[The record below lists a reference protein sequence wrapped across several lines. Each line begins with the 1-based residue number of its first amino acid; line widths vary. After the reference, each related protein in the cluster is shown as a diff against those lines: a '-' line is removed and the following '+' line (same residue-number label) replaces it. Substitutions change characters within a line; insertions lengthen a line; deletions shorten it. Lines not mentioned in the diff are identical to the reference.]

1 LAIILT
7 FMRCL
12 LLHPENRRP
21 TVADS
26 SLKEKLSSA
35 VKDAMRSK
43 DKDRLVTLR
52 MAQAA
57 VKQIEVDE
65 RRELTDDDVLK
76 VLDKMLKQRRDAAAQ
91 YDDAGRGEL
100 ADKERSE
107 MVIIEEFM
115 PAALSEDDLDALIRA
130 TINATGASSMQD
142 MGSVMN
148 ELKPQVLGRVDMGHL
163 SKKVRAALA
172 G

>member
-1 LAIILT
+1 
-7 FMRCL
+7 M
-12 LLHPENRRP
+12 
-21 TVADS
+21 ADT

-115 PAALSEDDLDALIRA
+115 PAALSEDDLDALIRV
-130 TINATGASSMQD
+130 TINATGASGMQD
-142 MGSVMN
+142 MGNVMN

>member
-1 LAIILT
+1 
-7 FMRCL
+7 
-12 LLHPENRRP
+12 
-21 TVADS
+21 VADS

-115 PAALSEDDLDALIRA
+115 PAALSEDDLDALIRE
-130 TINATGASSMQD
+130 TINATGASGMQD
-142 MGSVMN
+142 MGNVMN

>member
-1 LAIILT
+1 
-7 FMRCL
+7 M
-12 LLHPENRRP
+12 
-21 TVADS
+21 ADT

-115 PAALSEDDLDALIRA
+115 PAALSEDDLDALIRE
-130 TINATGASSMQD
+130 TINATGASGMQD
-142 MGSVMN
+142 MGNVMN
-148 ELKPQVLGRVDMGHL
+148 ELKPQLLGRVDMGHL

>member
-1 LAIILT
+1 
-7 FMRCL
+7 M
-12 LLHPENRRP
+12 
-21 TVADS
+21 ADS

-57 VKQIEVDE
+57 VKQLEVDE

-115 PAALSEDDLDALIRA
+115 PAALSEDDLDSLIRE
-130 TINATGASSMQD
+130 TINATGASGMQD
-142 MGSVMN
+142 MGNVMN

>member
-1 LAIILT
+1 
-7 FMRCL
+7 M
-12 LLHPENRRP
+12 
-21 TVADS
+21 ADT

-115 PAALSEDDLDALIRA
+115 PAALSEDDLDSLIRE
-130 TINATGASSMQD
+130 TINATGASGMQD
-142 MGSVMN
+142 MGNVMN

-163 SKKVRAALA
+163 SKKVRAALT

>member
-1 LAIILT
+1 
-7 FMRCL
+7 M
-12 LLHPENRRP
+12 
-21 TVADS
+21 ADT

-130 TINATGASSMQD
+130 TINATGASGMQD
-142 MGSVMN
+142 MGNVMN

-163 SKKVRAALA
+163 SKRVRAALA

>member
-1 LAIILT
+1 MAAT
-7 FMRCL
+7 
-12 LLHPENRRP
+12 
-21 TVADS
+21 T
-26 SLKEKLSSA
+26 LKEQLSNA
-35 VKDAMRSK
+35 VKDAMRAK

-65 RRELTDDDVLK
+65 RRELSDDDVLK

-100 ADKERSE
+100 ADKERAE

-115 PAALSEDDLDALIRA
+115 PAALTEDDLDALIRLS
-130 TINATGASSMQD
+130 ISNTGANGMQD
-142 MGSVMN
+142 MGKVMN
-148 ELKPQVLGRVDMGHL
+148 DLRPQVLGRVDMGHL
-163 SKKVRAALA
+163 SQKVKAALA

>member
-1 LAIILT
+1 
-7 FMRCL
+7 M
-12 LLHPENRRP
+12 
-21 TVADS
+21 ADS
-26 SLKEKLSSA
+26 SLKERLGSA
-35 VKDAMRSK
+35 VKDAMRNK
-43 DKDRLVTLR
+43 NKGRLVTLR

-91 YDDAGRGEL
+91 YDEAGRGEL

-107 MVIIEEFM
+107 MMIIEEFM

-130 TINATGASSMQD
+130 TINSVGAAGMQD
-142 MGSVMN
+142 MGRLMN

-163 SKKVRAALA
+163 SNKVRAALA
-172 G
+172 D

>member
-1 LAIILT
+1 
-7 FMRCL
+7 M
-12 LLHPENRRP
+12 
-21 TVADS
+21 ADT

-115 PAALSEDDLDALIRA
+115 PAALSEDDLDSLIRE
-130 TINATGASSMQD
+130 TINATGASGMQD
-142 MGSVMN
+142 MGNVMN
-148 ELKPQVLGRVDMGHL
+148 ALKPQVLGRVDMGHL

>member
-1 LAIILT
+1 
-7 FMRCL
+7 
-12 LLHPENRRP
+12 
-21 TVADS
+21 
-26 SLKEKLSSA
+26 
-35 VKDAMRSK
+35 MRSK

-115 PAALSEDDLDALIRA
+115 PAALSEDDLDSLIRE
-130 TINATGASSMQD
+130 TINATGASGMQD
-142 MGSVMN
+142 MGNVMN

>member
-1 LAIILT
+1 MT
-7 FMRCL
+7 
-12 LLHPENRRP
+12 
-21 TVADS
+21 DS
-26 SLKEKLSSA
+26 SLKERLGSA
-35 VKDAMRSK
+35 VKDAMRNK
-43 DKDRLVTLR
+43 NKGRLVTLR

-91 YDDAGRGEL
+91 YDEAGRGEL

-107 MVIIEEFM
+107 MMIIEEFM

-130 TINATGASSMQD
+130 TINSVGAAGMQD
-142 MGSVMN
+142 MGRLMN

-163 SKKVRAALA
+163 SNKVRAALA
-172 G
+172 D